1 MENNSL
7 STTYQHLFRQ
17 EYAGLCRYAQTL
29 LTDEHS
35 AEDVVQDTF
44 VKIWDTKKDFIQHP
58 NIKFYLYTAVR
69 NNCISLLRKQ
79 KSSAVH
85 YTAEAPSTPSDT
97 YETAAHFYRAEEVK
111 EAQIA
116 EALALLPEK
125 CREIFVLVKGNG
137 MSYKE
142 AAALLDLSPKT
153 IENQM
158 GKALK
163 IFKER
168 LSPVV
173 LLALLLLPLP
183 ATLLLTAAIGQ

>member
-1 MENNSL
+1 MEPAGL
-7 STTYQHLFRQ
+7 EAAFQQIFRQ

-35 AEDVVQDTF
+35 AEDIVQDTF
-44 VKIWDTKKDFIQHP
+44 VKIWDTKKDFIGHP
-58 NIKFYLYTAVR
+58 NVKFYLYTAVR

-79 KSSAVH
+79 KSSAIR
-85 YTAEAPSTPSDT
+85 YTAEAPPAASDT

-168 LSPVV
+168 LSP
-173 LLALLLLPLP
+173 ALLLILFTALP
-183 ATLLLTAAIGQ
+183 AGLSAFLRV

>member
-1 MENNSL
+1 METADL
-7 STTYQHLFRQ
+7 EAAFQQIFRQ

-29 LTDEHS
+29 LSDEHS
-35 AEDVVQDTF
+35 AEDTVQDTF
-44 VKIWDTKKDFIQHP
+44 VKIWDTKKDFIGHP

-79 KSSAVH
+79 KSSAIR
-85 YTAEAPSTPSDT
+85 YTAEAPPAASDT

-142 AAALLDLSPKT
+142 AAALLALSPKT

-158 GKALK
+158 GKALR

-168 LSPVV
+168 LTTTA
-173 LLALLLLPLP
+173 LLALLAFLP
-183 ATLLLTAAIGQ
+183 AGLTVLSRF